1 MVLEHEI
8 PSLLCDVD
16 YSKLKSGNGLYLNPY
31 QGEGLTENLYRKKQ
45 YNGGDAFHDGDGIF
59 DTLGSLAKTGIDLF
73 KEHGSTLS
81 NLAGVVSGAANTY
94 KAIKDIQKGNDELN
108 EIKKIKEE
116 IQLKNKTPKNNK
128 ISQETLDKILHSG
141 NGIKRF

>member
-1 MVLEHEI
+1 MCPMVLEHEI
-8 PSLLCDVD
+8 APLLYDED
-16 YSKLKSGNGLYLNPY
+16 YSRLKSGNGLYLNPY
-31 QGEGLTENLYRKKQ
+31 QGEGLTDNLYRKKQ
-45 YNGGDAFHDGDGIF
+45 YNTFRSGDGIF
-59 DTLGSLAKTGIDLF
+59 DTLGSLAKTGVDLF

-81 NLAGVVSGAANTY
+81 NIAGVVSGAANTY

-141 NGIKRF
+141 

>member
-8 PSLLCDVD
+8 PPLLYDED

-31 QGEGLTENLYRKKQ
+31 QGEGLTDNLYRKKQ
-45 YNGGDAFHDGDGIF
+45 YNTLRSGDGIF
-59 DTLGSLAKTGIDLF
+59 DTLGSLVKTGVNLF

-94 KAIKDIQKGNDELN
+94 KAIKDIQNGNDELN
-108 EIKKIKEE
+108 EIRKIKEE
-116 IQLKNKTPKNNK
+116 MQ
-128 ISQETLDKILHSG
+128 
-141 NGIKRF
+141 IKK